1 MSCLMAEHYLAFYV
15 YDNLENQ
22 NHYLRQLLPGH
33 SLFVAPMIHQ
43 S

>member
-22 NHYLRQLLPGH
+22 NHYLRQLLLGH
-33 SLFVAPMIHQ
+33 SLFVASMIHQ